1 VSDIPFHRTVAGHR
15 FFEHQL
21 PELIRQL
28 ARIADQLER
37 LHKQADKQGAEPQ
50 QGDAR

>member
-1 VSDIPFHRTVAGHR
+1 MSGVPFHQTVVGHR

-28 ARIADQLER
+28 ARIADQLEK
-37 LHKQADKQGAEPQ
+37 LNKNPAPEPTKETTTP
-50 QGDAR
+50 

>member
-1 VSDIPFHRTVAGHR
+1 VSDVPFHRTVIGHR

-21 PELIRQL
+21 PEMIRQL

-37 LHKQADKQGAEPQ
+37 LHKATDKPQ
-50 QGDAR
+50 PAPQGDAR

>member
-1 VSDIPFHRTVAGHR
+1 MSGAPFHQTVVGHR

-28 ARIADQLER
+28 ARIADQLEK
-37 LHKQADKQGAEPQ
+37 LNKNLSPGPTKETPTP
-50 QGDAR
+50 

>member
-1 VSDIPFHRTVAGHR
+1 MSDIPFHHTVAGHR

-21 PELIRQL
+21 PDLIRQL

-37 LHKQADKQGAEPQ
+37 LQKQAAQQAPQPQGE
-50 QGDAR
+50 AR

>member
-1 VSDIPFHRTVAGHR
+1 MSDVPFHRTVIGHR

-37 LHKQADKQGAEPQ
+37 LHKDADKPQ
-50 QGDAR
+50 SAPQGDAR

>member
-1 VSDIPFHRTVAGHR
+1 MSDIPFHHTLAGHR

-28 ARIADQLER
+28 TRIADQLER
-37 LHKQADKQGAEPQ
+37 LSRETDKPAAPQGES
-50 QGDAR
+50 R

>member
-1 VSDIPFHRTVAGHR
+1 MSNIPFHQTVVGHR

-37 LHKQADKQGAEPQ
+37 LQKQAGQQAPQPQGE
-50 QGDAR
+50 AR